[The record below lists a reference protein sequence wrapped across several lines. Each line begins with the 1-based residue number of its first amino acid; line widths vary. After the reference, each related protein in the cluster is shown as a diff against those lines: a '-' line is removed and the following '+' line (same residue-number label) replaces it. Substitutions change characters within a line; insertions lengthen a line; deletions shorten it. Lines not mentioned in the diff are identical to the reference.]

1 MAKITGG
8 ELLVKALLKEKVKY
22 VFGIPGGQLT
32 TFVDAIYRVGKP
44 QGMDFIM
51 TRHESAAASMADALA
66 RVSGQVGVCCG
77 TVGPGALNLAAGVA
91 AAYNDSIPM
100 VVITPQIHSNRCY
113 PFKGSQQQL
122 DQLTFFQPITKWNA
136 VVHCWERIPEM
147 VQWAFRVATT
157 GRPGPTH
164 LDICVDTLFA
174 MGEEES
180 VELDPPENYRPM
192 NPPCGD
198 EKGVEQAVE
207 LLMSAER
214 PLIHAGGGV
223 LRSGAW
229 EEVRELAEYLQ
240 IPVTTSVSSRGIL
253 PEDHPLLL
261 LPKLGG
267 AVFAEAA
274 ADVVLSVGCAMAE
287 LEYWGK
293 PPLWGDPSSQKF
305 IQVDIEPEMIG
316 LNRRV
321 DVALV
326 GDAKAVLKQI
336 IKKVKDATGPSPER
350 VHIAQY
356 REVEREGLR
365 ELEEAARSDA
375 KPIHPARL
383 VRDALEFFGRDAIV
397 ALDAGNMGL
406 WGVTGTRVYRP
417 RSFLWSTDMGQLGT
431 GLPFALGAKLA
442 CPDRQVY
449 VLHGDGAFMLNN
461 HEIETAARY
470 NLQVVDIIGN
480 DQAWGMIKAAQHAAF
495 GDRYLGVDFSDTR
508 YDKLAESMGGFG
520 IRVEDPQ
527 DIKPALSEAVS
538 SGKPAVID
546 AIIDHQINLNP
557 PLFQIFL
564 EVALMG
570 CDLSGCQG

>member
-1 MAKITGG
+1 MARITGG
-8 ELLVKALLKEKVKY
+8 ELLVKSLLKEKVRY

-66 RVSGQVGVCCG
+66 RVTGEVGVCCG

-147 VQWAFRVATT
+147 VQWAFRSATT

-174 MGEEES
+174 MGEEET
-180 VELDPPENYRPM
+180 VNLVAPENYRPM
-192 NPPCGD
+192 RSPCGD
-198 EKGVEQAVE
+198 EEGVERAVE
-207 LLMSAER
+207 LLVGAER

-261 LPKLGG
+261 LPKQGG
-267 AVFAEAA
+267 AIFAEST
-274 ADVVLSVGCAMAE
+274 ADVVLNVGCAMAE
-287 LEYWGK
+287 LEYWGR

-316 LNRRV
+316 LNRPV
-321 DVALV
+321 DVGIV
-326 GDAKAVLKQI
+326 GDARAVLRQI
-336 IKKVKDATGPSPER
+336 IEKVKESTGPSPER
-350 VHIAQY
+350 VIMAQY
-356 REVEREGLR
+356 REAEREGLR

-397 ALDAGNMGL
+397 AVDAGNMGL
-406 WGVTGTRVYRP
+406 WGITGTRIYRP

-461 HEIETAARY
+461 QEIETAARY

-495 GDRYLGVDFSDTR
+495 GDRFLGVDFGETR

-527 DIKPALSEAVS
+527 DIKPALSEAVR

-546 AIIDHQINLNP
+546 AIIDHQVNLNP
-557 PLFQIFL
+557 PMFQIFL